1 MNEQIL
7 SFIRTLV
14 QSAAAGLAAKGLI
27 DAQGQTVL
35 VAFVMWL
42 IPTVWGLY
50 VRRNAGIVASAAA
63 LPEVS
68 TIVTTTKMAQAIN
81 DATGTV
87 IPKV

>member
-1 MNEQIL
+1 MNEQIV
-7 SFIRTLV
+7 SFLRIIV
-14 QSAAAGLAAKGLI
+14 QSAAAALGTYGVV

-50 VRRNAGIVASAAA
+50 VRRKAGLVASAAA

-68 TIVTTTKMAQAIN
+68 TIVTTPSMARDVQ
-81 DATGTV
+81 DTTGTV
-87 IPKV
+87 VP